1 MQDDVIIK
9 IYRAQEGFRTEQL
22 LYNTKGVAAAVGA
35 RPEFSD
41 NTDCAAICPLTFFV
55 FPPYSVSPSTVSLQS
70 WLQVEPKP
78 SLGTSLEVWLTRCF
92 CLIRSPV

>member
-1 MQDDVIIK
+1 LQDDVIIK
-9 IYRAQEGFRTEQL
+9 IYTTQEGFRTEQL

-41 NTDCAAICPLTFFV
+41 NKDCAAICPLTFFV
-55 FPPYSVSPSTVSLQS
+55 FPPYSVSPSAVSLQS

-78 SLGTSLEVWLTRCF
+78 SLGTSLEVRLTRGL
-92 CLIRSPV
+92 CLMRSSV